1 MFVRNRASIDF
12 KYRKSDYLVVLK
24 ANTVTYVDENKV
36 SAKELRGCYGQRI
49 EIISRDIAE
58 DIATPHTVEEAI
70 KKEAPKAT
78 KIIKKEELNDS
89 FIEKVLEEI
98 EGEVKKEETST
109 PEIKEDKTCEEVAQ
123 QVVAFLSGGTDKLVE
138 GKVIKGED
146 SNKEKE
152 PKPAKTTKTKT
163 ASKTRGFL
171 KNKK

>member
-1 MFVRNRASIDF
+1 MFVKNKASIDF

-49 EIISRDIAE
+49 DIISRDLVE

-98 EGEVKKEETST
+98 EGEVKKEETFPQIEERVLGLWDKDESFKKSLDSR
-109 PEIKEDKTCEEVAQ
+109 PETEPYTFYDGPPFATGLPHYGHLLAGTIKDIVPR
-123 QVVAFLSGGTDKLVE
+123 
-138 GKVIKGED
+138 
-146 SNKEKE
+146 N
-152 PKPAKTTKTKT
+152 
-163 ASKTRGFL
+163 
-171 KNKK
+171 